1 MRILITLTIITAA
14 LITITCGTA
23 AYTVLEQQHSPAP
36 MLRHI
41 PDSGA
46 LHNGQ
51 APMYML

>member
-1 MRILITLTIITAA
+1 MLITLTIITAA

-23 AYTVLEQQHSPAP
+23 VYAVLAQQHSPAP
-36 MLRHI
+36 MLHHI
-41 PDSGA
+41 HDTGA

>member
-1 MRILITLTIITAA
+1 MRVLITLTIITAA

-23 AYTVLEQQHSPAP
+23 AYAVLEQQLFPAP
-36 MLRHI
+36 MLHRI